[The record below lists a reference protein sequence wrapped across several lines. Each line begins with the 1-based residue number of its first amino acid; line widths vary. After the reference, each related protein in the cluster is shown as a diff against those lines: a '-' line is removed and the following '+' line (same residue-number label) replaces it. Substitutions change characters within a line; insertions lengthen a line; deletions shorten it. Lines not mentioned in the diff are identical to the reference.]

1 MKKSS
6 VLKVLVVIGLS
17 MILIANLVSVVSA
30 DDAFSGWTNP
40 TTTTNNTT
48 QAGNTTTAGNTV
60 AGNTVAGN
68 TISTGNAVTTGN
80 TISTG
85 NTANTT
91 ISTGNVTTN
100 LNTTNTNNTSVN
112 SLAYTGVENTS
123 VLAVVMV
130 LGVIVA
136 AYSFK
141 KIREYNNI

>member
-48 QAGNTTTAGNTV
+48 QAGNTTT

>member
-6 VLKVLVVIGLS
+6 ILKVLVVVGLS
-17 MILIANLVSVVSA
+17 MVLIANLVSVVSA

-40 TTTTNNTT
+40 TPT
-48 QAGNTTTAGNTV
+48 GNTTPAANTTNTTPAGNTV
-60 AGNTVAGN
+60 TTGNTV
-68 TISTGNAVTTGN
+68 TGGN

-85 NTANTT
+85 NTTNTTNTNTT

-100 LNTTNTNNTSVN
+100 LNTTNTKSTNNTSVN
-112 SLAYTGVENTS
+112 SLAYTGIENTS
-123 VLAVVMV
+123 VLTVVMI

-141 KIREYNNI
+141 KIKEYNNI